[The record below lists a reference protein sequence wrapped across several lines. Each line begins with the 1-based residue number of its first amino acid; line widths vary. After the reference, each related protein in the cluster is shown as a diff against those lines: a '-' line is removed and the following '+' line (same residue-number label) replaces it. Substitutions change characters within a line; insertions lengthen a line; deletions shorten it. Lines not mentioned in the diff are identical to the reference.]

1 MAEPVVEVE
10 RLRRVFA
17 GRPRRSEPVV
27 ALDALLSQS
36 ARLGVDD
43 FRSVYTW
50 RSWLAGWLL
59 RMLAQV
65 AFFGSIGLL
74 VGSRAEIGYLL
85 VGNAVV
91 LVCLE
96 ATIVVISV
104 SVERFQGTLPLFA
117 ASPASPMLVYLGRG
131 LHWMGTGL
139 ATSVVTLTLLPPL
152 FGLPLSPPRV
162 AACLPVLV
170 VIAVSSYCYGSF
182 LASLVARFPQFNWLA
197 LNVGYLAVMTVAGV
211 NVPVDFWP
219 GPVQAVANLLPVTHG
234 LLAVRRLLDGGGL
247 AAAAPQVGAEL
258 LVGAGWLVASWLSY
272 RRFFRRSRVTGSF
285 DVG

>member
-1 MAEPVVEVE
+1 MTAPV
-10 RLRRVFA
+10 RV
-17 GRPRRSEPVV
+17 
-27 ALDALLSQS
+27 LSQS
-36 ARLGVDD
+36 ARLGIDD

-65 AFFGSIGLL
+65 AFFASIGLL
-74 VGSRAEIGYLL
+74 IGSRVEIGYLL

-96 ATIVVISV
+96 STIVVISV

-117 ASPASPMLVYLGRG
+117 ASPASPMLIYLGRG
-131 LHWMGTGL
+131 LHWMATGL
-139 ATSVVTLTLLPPL
+139 ATSTVTLTLLPLL
-152 FGLPLSPPRV
+152 FGLPFSPARV

-182 LASLVARFPQFNWLA
+182 VASLVARFPQFNWLA
-197 LNVGYLAVMTVAGV
+197 LNVGYLSVMTLAGV

-219 GPVQAVANLLPVTHG
+219 GLVQAVANLLPVTHG
-234 LLAVRRLLDGGGL
+234 LLVVRQVLDGGSL

-258 LVGAGWLVASWLSY
+258 LVATGWLAASWLSY
-272 RRFFRRSRVTGSF
+272 RRFFRRARITGSF

>member
-1 MAEPVVEVE
+1 MTAAV
-10 RLRRVFA
+10 RV
-17 GRPRRSEPVV
+17 
-27 ALDALLSQS
+27 LSQS
-36 ARLGVDD
+36 ARLGIDD
-43 FRSVYTW
+43 FRSVYT
-50 RSWLAGWLL
+50 RKSWLAGWLL

-74 VGSRAEIGYLL
+74 IGIRAEIGHLL
-85 VGNAVV
+85 AGNAVV

-117 ASPASPMLVYLGRG
+117 ASPASPLLVYLGRG
-131 LHWMGTGL
+131 LHWMATGL

-152 FGLPLSPPRV
+152 FGLPLSPLRV
-162 AACLPVLV
+162 LACLPVLV
-170 VIAVSSYCYGSF
+170 VIAVSSDCYGSF

-219 GPVQAVANLLPVTHG
+219 GRS
-234 LLAVRRLLDGGGL
+234 RRWPTCCRSPTVCWPSACCWT
-247 AAAAPQVGAEL
+247 AAASPPPLPRSAPSSWSRS
-258 LVGAGWLVASWLSY
+258 AGWPRAGCPTGASSA
-272 RRFFRRSRVTGSF
+272 GP
-285 DVG
+285 G

>member
-1 MAEPVVEVE
+1 MTAAV
-10 RLRRVFA
+10 RV
-17 GRPRRSEPVV
+17 
-27 ALDALLSQS
+27 LSQS
-36 ARLGVDD
+36 ARLGIDD

-50 RSWLAGWLL
+50 KSWLAGWLL

-74 VGSRAEIGYLL
+74 IGSRAEIGYLL
-85 VGNAVV
+85 GRAVPGHAAAV
-91 LVCLE
+91 RRQPGQP
-96 ATIVVISV
+96 AA
-104 SVERFQGTLPLFA
+104 GLPGPRPPLDGDRA
-117 ASPASPMLVYLGRG
+117 GHLGR
-131 LHWMGTGL
+131 HPDP
-139 ATSVVTLTLLPPL
+139 AAAAVRAAAVPL
-152 FGLPLSPPRV
+152 RV
-162 AACLPVLV
+162 LACLPVLV
-170 VIAVSSYCYGSF
+170 VVAVSSYCYGSF

-234 LLAVRRLLDGGGL
+234 LLAVRLLLDGGGL

-258 LVGAGWLVASWLSY
+258 LVAVGWLAASWLSY
-272 RRFFRRSRVTGSF
+272 RRFFRRARMTGSF

>member
-1 MAEPVVEVE
+1 MTAVA
-10 RLRRVFA
+10 RV
-17 GRPRRSEPVV
+17 
-27 ALDALLSQS
+27 LSQS
-36 ARLGVDD
+36 ARLGIDD

-96 ATIVVISV
+96 ATIVVISL

-131 LHWMGTGL
+131 LHWMATGL
-139 ATSVVTLTLLPPL
+139 ATSVVTLILLPPL
-152 FGLPLSPPRV
+152 FGLPLSPLRV
-162 AACLPVLV
+162 LACLPVLV
-170 VIAVSSYCYGSF
+170 VIAISSYCYGSF

-197 LNVGYLAVMTVAGV
+197 LNVGYLAVMTVSGV

-234 LLAVRRLLDGGGL
+234 LLAVRQLLDGSGL
-247 AAAAPQVGAEL
+247 AAVAPQVGAEV
-258 LVGAGWLVASWLSY
+258 LVGAGWLTASALSY
-272 RRFFRRSRVTGSF
+272 RRFFRRARATGSL

>member
-1 MAEPVVEVE
+1 MTAAV
-10 RLRRVFA
+10 RV
-17 GRPRRSEPVV
+17 
-27 ALDALLSQS
+27 LSQS
-36 ARLGVDD
+36 ARLGIDD

-74 VGSRAEIGYLL
+74 IGSRVEIGYLL

-96 ATIVVISV
+96 STIVVISV

-117 ASPASPMLVYLGRG
+117 ASPASPMLIYLGRG
-131 LHWMGTGL
+131 LHWMATGL
-139 ATSVVTLTLLPPL
+139 ATSTITLTLLPPL
-152 FGLPLSPPRV
+152 FGLSFSPARV

-197 LNVGYLAVMTVAGV
+197 LNVGYLSVMTVSGV

-234 LLAVRRLLDGGGL
+234 LLAVRQVLDGGSL

-258 LVGAGWLVASWLSY
+258 LVAAGWLAAS
-272 RRFFRRSRVTGSF
+272 
-285 DVG
+285 

>member
-1 MAEPVVEVE
+1 MTAAV
-10 RLRRVFA
+10 RVLA
-17 GRPRRSEPVV
+17 
-27 ALDALLSQS
+27 QS
-36 ARLGVDD
+36 AQLGIDD
-43 FRSVYTW
+43 FRSLYTW

-59 RMLAQV
+59 RMLFQV

-74 VGSRAEIGYLL
+74 IGSRAQIGYLL

-139 ATSVVTLTLLPPL
+139 ATSAVTLTLLPPL

-162 AACLPVLV
+162 AACLPVLL

-197 LNVGYLAVMTVAGV
+197 LNVGYLAIMTVAGV

-247 AAAAPQVGAEL
+247 AAAAPQVAAEL
-258 LVGAGWLVASWLSY
+258 LVGAGWLAASWLSY

>member
-1 MAEPVVEVE
+1 MTAVV
-10 RLRRVFA
+10 RVLA
-17 GRPRRSEPVV
+17 
-27 ALDALLSQS
+27 QS
-36 ARLGVDD
+36 ARLGIDD

-74 VGSRAEIGYLL
+74 IGSRAQIEYLL

-104 SVERFQGTLPLFA
+104 AVERFQGTLPLFA
-117 ASPASPMLVYLGRG
+117 ASPTSPMLVYFGRG
-131 LHWMGTGL
+131 LHWIATGMV
-139 ATSVVTLTLLPPL
+139 TSVVTLTLLPPL
-152 FGLPLSPPRV
+152 FGLPLSLPRV
-162 AACLPVLV
+162 AACLPVLAV
-170 VIAVSSYCYGSF
+170 VAVCSYCYGSF

-197 LNVGYLAVMTVAGV
+197 LNVGYLTIMTVTGV
-211 NVPVDFWP
+211 NVPVAFWP
-219 GPVQAVANLLPVTHG
+219 GPVQAIANLLPVTHG
-234 LLAVRRLLDGGGL
+234 LLAVRQLLDGGSLG
-247 AAAAPQVGAEL
+247 AAAPQVGAEL
-258 LVGAGWLVASWLSY
+258 LVAAGWLAAGWLSY
-272 RRFFRRSRVTGSF
+272 NRFFHRARANGSF

>member
-1 MAEPVVEVE
+1 MTAAA
-10 RLRRVFA
+10 RV
-17 GRPRRSEPVV
+17 
-27 ALDALLSQS
+27 LSQS
-36 ARLGVDD
+36 ARLGIDD

-50 RSWLAGWLL
+50 KSWLAGWLP

-65 AFFGSIGLL
+65 AFFASIGLL

-104 SVERFQGTLPLFA
+104 SVERFQGTLPLFGLRP
-117 ASPASPMLVYLGRG
+117 SPL
-131 LHWMGTGL
+131 
-139 ATSVVTLTLLPPL
+139 
-152 FGLPLSPPRV
+152 RV
-162 AACLPVLV
+162 LACLPVLV

-219 GPVQAVANLLPVTHG
+219 GPVQALANLLTALRAAGGGPEH
-234 LLAVRRLLDGGGL
+234 LAALTIYIVDVPDYRAHARAIGEVWRRLAGRDYPATAGIGVARLWDDDALVEVQG
-247 AAAAPQVGAEL
+247 VAEIPEQ
-258 LVGAGWLVASWLSY
+258 S
-272 RRFFRRSRVTGSF
+272 
-285 DVG
+285 

>member
-1 MAEPVVEVE
+1 MTAAV
-10 RLRRVFA
+10 RV
-17 GRPRRSEPVV
+17 
-27 ALDALLSQS
+27 LSQS
-36 ARLGVDD
+36 ARLGIDD

-74 VGSRAEIGYLL
+74 IGSRVEIGYLL

-96 ATIVVISV
+96 STIVVISV

-117 ASPASPMLVYLGRG
+117 ASPASPMLIYLGRG
-131 LHWMGTGL
+131 LHWMATGL
-139 ATSVVTLTLLPPL
+139 ATSTITLTLLPPL
-152 FGLPLSPPRV
+152 FGLPFSPARV

-170 VIAVSSYCYGSF
+170 VIAVSSYCYDSF

-197 LNVGYLAVMTVAGV
+197 LNVGYLSVMTVSGV

-234 LLAVRRLLDGGGL
+234 LLAVRQVLDGGSL

-258 LVGAGWLVASWLSY
+258 LVAAGWLAASWLSY
-272 RRFFRRSRVTGSF
+272 RRFFRRARITGSF

>member
-1 MAEPVVEVE
+1 MTAAV
-10 RLRRVFA
+10 RV
-17 GRPRRSEPVV
+17 
-27 ALDALLSQS
+27 LSQS
-36 ARLGVDD
+36 ARLGIDD

-74 VGSRAEIGYLL
+74 IGSRVEIGYLL

-91 LVCLE
+91 LVFLE
-96 ATIVVISV
+96 STIVVISV

-117 ASPASPMLVYLGRG
+117 ASPASPMLIYLGRG
-131 LHWMGTGL
+131 LHWMATGL
-139 ATSVVTLTLLPPL
+139 ATSTITLTLLPPL
-152 FGLPLSPPRV
+152 FGLPFSPARV

-197 LNVGYLAVMTVAGV
+197 LNVGYLSVMTVSGV

-234 LLAVRRLLDGGGL
+234 LLAVRQVLDGGSL

-258 LVGAGWLVASWLSY
+258 LVAAGWLAASWLSY
-272 RRFFRRSRVTGSF
+272 RRFFRRARITGSF